1 MQKEKIENIKN
12 ISIVIPMF
20 NSTKT
25 IIKVLDS
32 VRNQT
37 EKKYIKEVIVIND
50 GSTDD
55 SAEKVRKYQKTY
67 SDIPIKLINQ
77 KNQGVS
83 KARNTG
89 LRQAKGE
96 YIALLDSDDVWE
108 KNKLERQMQILEE
121 NPNIYFLGASSLN
134 RPLRLFFW
142 KKITGLYRAKPED
155 ICWSSFPVTSSVI
168 FKREVIDDIGYF
180 DETRM
185 YSEDIEYFQRFFK
198 KYNYYYLG
206 EKLVEMN
213 IGKKYFGQIGLTSNL
228 KEMHLGRQ
236 HNLYLL
242 YKQKMICYKFYM
254 CMKIFNELKFL
265 RRLVLRKIQ
274 AMKWR

>member
-1 MQKEKIENIKN
+1 MQKAKVKN
-12 ISIVIPMF
+12 ISVIIPMF
-20 NSTKT
+20 NSSKT

-37 EKKYIKEVIVIND
+37 ALEYIKEVIVVND

-55 SAEKVRKYQKTY
+55 SLEKVKKYQKTY
-67 SDIPIKLINQ
+67 TEIPIKLINQ

-83 KARNTG
+83 KARNVG
-89 LRQAKGE
+89 LKQAKGE
-96 YIALLDSDDVWE
+96 YIALLDSDDVWQ
-108 KNKLERQMQILEE
+108 KNKIERQMQILEKH
-121 NPNIYFLGASSLN
+121 PDIYFLGASSIN
-134 RPLRLFFW
+134 KPLRLFFW
-142 KKITGLYRAKPED
+142 KKITGLYKANPKD
-155 ICWSSFPVTSSVI
+155 ICWISFPVTSSVI
-168 FKREVIDDIGYF
+168 FKRTVINDIGYF
-180 DETRM
+180 NEKRM

-228 KEMHLGRQ
+228 REMHLGRQ
-236 HNLYLL
+236 YNLYLL
-242 YKQKMICYKFYM
+242 YKQNIISYKFYIF
-254 CMKIFNELKFL
+254 MKIFNEFKYF

-274 AMKWR
+274 KMKWR

>member
-1 MQKEKIENIKN
+1 MQKTKVENISV
-12 ISIVIPMF
+12 IIPMF
-20 NSTKT
+20 NSSKT

-37 EKKYIKEVIVIND
+37 AKGHIKEVIVIDD
-50 GSTDD
+50 GSTDN
-55 SAEKVRKYQKTY
+55 SAEKVEKYRKKY
-67 SDIPIKLINQ
+67 SEIPIKLIHQ
-77 KNQGVS
+77 ENQGVS

-96 YIALLDSDDVWE
+96 YIALLDSDDIWE
-108 KNKLERQMQILEE
+108 KNKLERQIQILEE
-121 NPNIYFLGASSLN
+121 HSNIYFLGTASTN
-134 RPLRLFFW
+134 KPLRLFFW
-142 KKITGLYRAKPED
+142 KKVTGLYEAGPKD
-155 ICWSSFPVTSSVI
+155 ICWISFPVTSSVI

-180 DETRM
+180 DEKRR

-242 YKQKMICYKFYM
+242 YKQKMISYKFYI
-254 CMKIFNELKFL
+254 CMRIFNELKYL
-265 RRLVLRKIQ
+265 RRLVLRKIH